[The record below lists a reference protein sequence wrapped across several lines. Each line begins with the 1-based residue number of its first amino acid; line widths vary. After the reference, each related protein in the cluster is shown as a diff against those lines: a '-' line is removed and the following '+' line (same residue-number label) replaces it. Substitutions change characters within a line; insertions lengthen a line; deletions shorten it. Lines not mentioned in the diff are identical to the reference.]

1 MKKSASFDDVLI
13 VPRFSDIA
21 SRSEINLSSFLGKIE
36 LDLPVISS
44 PMDTVTESPMASTM
58 SFLGGLGIIHR
69 YNSPT
74 EQALLVADAFGS
86 SKRGNKPNIGFAV
99 GVGEDMIER
108 TRKCTRAGA
117 SLVCIDVAHGH
128 HALVRHALKTLRNTF
143 GNTVHI
149 MAGNIAT
156 KAGYED
162 LATWGA
168 DSVRV
173 GIGGGSICSTRIQT
187 GHGVPT
193 LQSVIDCASSEL
205 SGTIPIIADGGIKNS
220 GDIVKA
226 IAAGADFV
234 MLGSLFSGTD
244 QSPGEKIQRGDNLYK
259 EYRGMASERAQVNW
273 RGRVASRE
281 GVAALVPYKGSVEDI
296 VDSLVA
302 GIRSGLSY
310 SGSRSIS
317 EFQAKASMIFQTASG
332 FSESNTH
339 VLSRGIK
346 I

>member
-1 MKKSASFDDVLI
+1 MAVKHI
-13 VPRFSDIA
+13 
-21 SRSEINLSSFLGKIE
+21 SEIKFKVG
-36 LDLPVISS
+36 LDENKVPEEISW
-44 PMDTVTESPMASTM
+44 TA
-58 SFLGGLGIIHR
+58 
-69 YNSPT
+69 
-74 EQALLVADAFGS
+74 
-86 SKRGNKPNIGFAV
+86 
-99 GVGEDMIER
+99 
-108 TRKCTRAGA
+108 
-117 SLVCIDVAHGH
+117 
-128 HALVRHALKTLRNTF
+128 
-143 GNTVHI
+143 
-149 MAGNIAT
+149 
-156 KAGYED
+156 
-162 LATWGA
+162 
-168 DSVRV
+168 
-173 GIGGGSICSTRIQT
+173 
-187 GHGVPT
+187 
-193 LQSVIDCASSEL
+193 
-205 SGTIPIIADGGIKNS
+205 ADGGIKNS

-317 EFQAKASMIFQTASG
+317 EFQAKASMIFQTTSG

>member
-117 SLVCIDVAHGH
+117 SLVCIDVGAWPPCSC
-128 HALVRHALKTLRNTF
+128 KTR
-143 GNTVHI
+143 
-149 MAGNIAT
+149 T
-156 KAGYED
+156 KDTSKYI
-162 LATWGA
+162 WKH
-168 DSVRV
+168 
-173 GIGGGSICSTRIQT
+173 CSYN
-187 GHGVPT
+187 GW
-193 LQSVIDCASSEL
+193 
-205 SGTIPIIADGGIKNS
+205 
-220 GDIVKA
+220 
-226 IAAGADFV
+226 
-234 MLGSLFSGTD
+234 
-244 QSPGEKIQRGDNLYK
+244 
-259 EYRGMASERAQVNW
+259 EYCN
-273 RGRVASRE
+273 
-281 GVAALVPYKGSVEDI
+281 
-296 VDSLVA
+296 
-302 GIRSGLSY
+302 
-310 SGSRSIS
+310 
-317 EFQAKASMIFQTASG
+317 
-332 FSESNTH
+332 
-339 VLSRGIK
+339 
-346 I
+346 